1 MQANFNGD
9 FIKCNDKKVKSE
21 TRNLA
26 WYLLSRSI
34 LYIIILFFA
43 LFFIWYTAF
52 ITTHKFYAVSGVSMM
67 PTLNSQIPLDEMDL
81 ESSKDKS
88 YDAVYVNLVAKP
100 KIYDVIVIKLPNKKD
115 SIIKRL
121 MAVEGDFITIAK
133 TTNGEGQDCLRFY
146 RIPKGQNLSD
156 AQAEVVEDGTSGS
169 YSILEPDSLW
179 THKSQELIRP
189 LVSELKI
196 EKNGKS
202 YSHQYEYNFY
212 ETFLKNYTQE
222 SSEFYVS
229 DNGLLYVKVPQGKFF
244 YMGDNR
250 AHSSDARETDK
261 GFGNNNYIVGKVESF
276 VFNYNFANRLWEV
289 VKYYFKEIDKF
300 FAR

>member
-1 MQANFNGD
+1 M
-9 FIKCNDKKVKSE
+9 
-21 TRNLA
+21 
-26 WYLLSRSI
+26 
-34 LYIIILFFA
+34 
-43 LFFIWYTAF
+43 
-52 ITTHKFYAVSGVSMM
+52 
-67 PTLNSQIPLDEMDL
+67 
-81 ESSKDKS
+81 
-88 YDAVYVNLVAKP
+88 
-100 KIYDVIVIKLPNKKD
+100 
-115 SIIKRL
+115 
-121 MAVEGDFITIAK
+121 
-133 TTNGEGQDCLRFY
+133 
-146 RIPKGQNLSD
+146 
-156 AQAEVVEDGTSGS
+156 
-169 YSILEPDSLW
+169 
-179 THKSQELIRP
+179 
-189 LVSELKI
+189 SELKI